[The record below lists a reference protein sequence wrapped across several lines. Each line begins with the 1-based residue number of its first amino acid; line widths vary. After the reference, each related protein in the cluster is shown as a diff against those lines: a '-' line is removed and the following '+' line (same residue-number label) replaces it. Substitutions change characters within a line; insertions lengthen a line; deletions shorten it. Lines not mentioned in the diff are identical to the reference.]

1 MKSFFLL
8 AVNLFFLIPLPA
20 QDNKESD
27 WPKAVTYEIF
37 VQSFADSNKDGIG
50 DFNGM
55 TSKLDYLKDLGIE
68 AVWLMPVNPS
78 DTYHKYN
85 VDDYYDV
92 HPDYGTLKDFKN
104 FVNEAHKRGIH
115 VIIDLVVNHSGR
127 GNAWFKEA
135 LKDQHIKYWDYYVWA
150 HRNDP
155 QTLPP
160 AGQKRSNWYPVKGS
174 DYLYFAHFGSNMPDL
189 NYDNPKLRQEIFDI
203 GRFWLT
209 EMNVDG
215 FRLDA
220 ARHIYPD
227 ERAADNHRWWEYF
240 LQEMKKIKNDVYI
253 VGEVWTDF
261 KTAAPYLK
269 GIPALFNF
277 DLGSAIIKAVND
289 EKGGQLAADH
299 KKILDAYKSVNPD
312 YIDNTFLTNHD
323 QDRVLSSLN
332 GNIDKAKMAA
342 SILLTLPGSPY
353 IYYGEEIGMKG
364 KKPDPYIREPYIW
377 DSAKEDAVRTTW
389 EKPRFSTDSTVIPL
403 SSQIADENSIYNH
416 YRQLIKLR
424 NTSSALT
431 KGDLVPVMVTNP
443 SICAFIRSDAS
454 QSLLVIHN
462 LSATRQLI
470 SIPAATK
477 DFTSV
482 YYSNKNVQLR
492 KRQIE
497 IPGYSTVM
505 LK

>member
-20 QDNKESD
+20 QVNKESD